1 MDAPTPSQD
10 TLTWKNITD
19 GISDDYMDDL
29 LDAFYSQPA
38 VPSKEYGILNQ
49 EFQPEQGY
57 SSFPDV
63 DLYDNTDAPAAPS
76 YAHNP
81 QEPSC
86 VAPAPPS
93 YTHNPQE
100 PSCAAPAP
108 PSNAHNPQEP
118 PAPSS
123 CVAPQD
129 PNPHEEGMYVDGVLV
144 PFEDQKYSIHIMHLT
159 GKGFCIGPECTGCYP
174 LRGTCKAFM

>member
-93 YTHNPQE
+93 N
-100 PSCAAPAP
+100 
-108 PSNAHNPQEP
+108 NPQEP

-159 GKGFCIGPECTGCYP
+159 GKGFCIGPECTGCNP
-174 LRGTCKAFM
+174 LRGTCKAFNYS